1 MLWKTILVPHDFSSS
16 ANHAAALARDEA
28 KLHGAAIL
36 LLHVV
41 DLPPGFEA
49 ASVMPPETGAP
60 INAKDYAMSTAQKHL
75 EDIAARLQKD
85 GVNAT
90 AYILQR
96 NGAQPG
102 KNLAASRPWSG
113 PRKLDEVLLLKLE
126 KACLCK
132 FIGNAGIKGA
142 SHLLCNFSN
151 RGGVRAGIPRS
162 RNRAGAGRD

>member
-90 AYILQR
+90 AYIR
-96 NGAQPG
+96 T
-102 KNLAASRPWSG
+102 
-113 PRKLDEVLLLKLE
+113 
-126 KACLCK
+126 
-132 FIGNAGIKGA
+132 GNAVDQINIFVADNAVDLIVMGTHGRTGLQ
-142 SHLLCNFSN
+142 HLLVGSVAE
-151 RGGVRAGIPRS
+151 RIVRSSAKPVLTVRHP
-162 RNRAGAGRD
+162 